1 MTSKY
6 EIATPH
12 IKNSKKASKCSR
24 YSTMYQ
30 QDIKQH
36 HFSSILFTSKHNNIP
51 LLFVKKKNNRKKI
64 ISLPR

>member
-6 EIATPH
+6 EIATPY

-30 QDIKQH
+30 
-36 HFSSILFTSKHNNIP
+36 
-51 LLFVKKKNNRKKI
+51 
-64 ISLPR
+64 